1 MGRQLGE
8 RVVLREYR
16 AEDIS
21 ALRAWVND
29 GETTRYLGGAYRRPQ
44 TWEQTEDWLNRR
56 LNGDLGGES
65 FVIAE
70 KDSQKYLGQCDLMMI
85 DSVARKAEIAIVLL
99 PEARGKGI
107 AAEALKL
114 LLRYAFDVLNLNRVF
129 LKCAAKNEAALRLYR
144 RNGFREEGILRQDLY
159 IDGEYEDAVLM
170 GLLKNEI
177 KR

>member
-85 DSVARKAEIAIVLL
+85 DSVARKAEIAL
-99 PEARGKGI
+99 PRRSI
-107 AAEALKL
+107 ASSEHTFAH
-114 LLRYAFDVLNLNRVF
+114 
-129 LKCAAKNEAALRLYR
+129 AKPASR
-144 RNGFREEGILRQDLY
+144 RRFAIR
-159 IDGEYEDAVLM
+159 
-170 GLLKNEI
+170 
-177 KR
+177 

>member
-1 MGRQLGE
+1 MGRQIGE
-8 RVVLREYR
+8 RVILREYR
-16 AEDIS
+16 AEDIG

-44 TWEQTEDWLNRR
+44 TWEQTEDWLNQR

-70 KDSQKYLGQCDLMMI
+70 KENLKYLGQCDLMMM
-85 DSVARKAEIAIVLL
+85 DSVARKAEMAIVLL

-107 AAEALKL
+107 ATEAARL
-114 LLRYAFDVLNLNRVF
+114 LCRYAFNELNLNRVF

-144 RNGFREEGILRQDLY
+144 RLGFREEGVLRQEMF
-159 IDGEYEDAVLM
+159 IGGEFEDVIVM
-170 GLLKNEI
+170 GLLKNETEW
-177 KR
+177 